1 MMIRVGR
8 LRGPRA
14 QVIGDLFM
22 YHPMVNLAS
31 QATSPQREV
40 NQASQDIM
48 TLRLG
53 ALIHGLSLH
62 GHIHHGQLIG

>member
-1 MMIRVGR
+1 MIRVGR

-14 QVIGDLFM
+14 QVIGD
-22 YHPMVNLAS
+22 
-31 QATSPQREV
+31 PQREV